1 EVSGMEPRKNARASH
16 TLDKTIHHPLLAGFV
31 ELDRELVAVDRRDV
45 AVAELLVKDAVAD
58 RELGDGASRLGDE
71 LAFDGE
77 RQAAARLAARTCP
90 RAPSLSRCGPIHRFI
105 AM

>member
-1 EVSGMEPRKNARASH
+1 LPRRVAHAAAAPRRRHHAGSAGDVSAEEVSGMEPRKNARASH

-71 LAFDGE
+71 LA
-77 RQAAARLAARTCP
+77 
-90 RAPSLSRCGPIHRFI
+90 
-105 AM
+105 